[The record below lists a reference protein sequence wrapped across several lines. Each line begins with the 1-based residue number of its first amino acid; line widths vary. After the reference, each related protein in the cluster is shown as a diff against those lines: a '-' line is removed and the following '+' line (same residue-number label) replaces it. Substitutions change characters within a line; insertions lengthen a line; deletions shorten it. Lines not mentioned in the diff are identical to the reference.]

1 MLKSAQGY
9 VCLCVCKILNKTLL
23 CFNRI
28 LNFVVNIRETGRLMN
43 RKILKGLTQNVAQ
56 RNKEMKYG
64 RERNMMKDRRKRFKA
79 Q

>member
-1 MLKSAQGY
+1 
-9 VCLCVCKILNKTLL
+9 
-23 CFNRI
+23 
-28 LNFVVNIRETGRLMN
+28 MN

-79 Q
+79 QWTGIP